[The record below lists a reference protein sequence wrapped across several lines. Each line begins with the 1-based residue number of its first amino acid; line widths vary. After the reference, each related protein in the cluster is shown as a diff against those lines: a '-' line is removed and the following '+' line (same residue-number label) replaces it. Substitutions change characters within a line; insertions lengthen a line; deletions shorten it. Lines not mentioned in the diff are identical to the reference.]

1 MKLLDRYLFFAI
13 VRMTMLILSVLLAL
27 STFVSFAS
35 QVKRVGTGSYSLP
48 DALAYVALSV
58 PQQAY
63 EMLPLAALL
72 GALLGLGALASNSEL
87 IVMRAAGIS
96 VWRISRSVVLAG
108 VALGLL
114 AFVLGEFIG
123 PPAEQYAKKQR
134 AQKLH
139 KQLNFAGGQSGWIKD
154 GNLIVNIGELLDGGR
169 AGTIGIYQ
177 FDPQGRLMGVAAASS
192 AKVTDDATWHLEN
205 YRETRFT
212 PDGVF
217 ARKQRME
224 IRESTLSPELIKLS
238 VVDPDQFSAHRLR
251 QYVNHLRS
259 NNLDSDRYEIAF
271 WSRIANIVS
280 VVLMCVLAVP
290 FVFGSLRSVGAGTRG
305 IVGVLFGVAY
315 YLTSKLLANSGTVY
329 GLDPALTAWLPT
341 IVLAFVT
348 VVLLQR
354 VR

>member
-1 MKLLDRYLFFAI
+1 MKLLDRYLFLAI
-13 VRMTMLILSVLLAL
+13 IQTTMLILGVLLAL
-27 STFVSFAS
+27 SSFVGFAG
-35 QVKRVGTGSYSLP
+35 QVDNVGTGSYSLP
-48 DALAYVALSV
+48 DALAYVALSI

-63 EMLPLAALL
+63 EMLPVAALL
-72 GALLGLGALASNSEL
+72 GALLGLGALASSSEL
-87 IVMRAAGIS
+87 IVMRAAGVS
-96 VWRISRSVVLAG
+96 VWRIALSVIGAG
-108 VALGLL
+108 LALGLL

-123 PPAEQYAKKQR
+123 PPAEQYAKKER

-154 GNLIVNIGELLDGGR
+154 GNVIVNIGELLEGGR

-192 AKVTDDATWHLEN
+192 ANVTDDATWHLEN

-212 PDGVF
+212 PDGVY

-224 IRESTLSPELIKLS
+224 TRESTLSPELLKLS
-238 VVDPDQFSAHRLR
+238 VVDPDQFSARRLR
-251 QYVNHLRS
+251 QYVNHLRG

-271 WSRIANIVS
+271 WSRVANIAS
-280 VVLMCVLAVP
+280 VVLMCLLAVP

-305 IVGVLFGVAY
+305 IVGILFGVAY
-315 YLTSKLLANSGTVY
+315 YLASKLLANSGTVY

-341 IVLAFVT
+341 IVLST
-348 VVLLQR
+348 ITLILLQR

>member
-1 MKLLDRYLFFAI
+1 MTLLDRHLFLAI
-13 VRMTMLILSVLLAL
+13 VQTTMLILGVLLAL
-27 STFVSFAS
+27 STFVGFAA
-35 QVKRVGTGSYSLP
+35 QVDDVGTGSYSLP
-48 DALAYVALSV
+48 DALTYVALTM
-58 PQQAY
+58 PQVAY
-63 EMLPLAALL
+63 DLLPVAALL

-87 IVMRAAGIS
+87 IVMRAAGVSI
-96 VWRISRSVVLAG
+96 WRISLSVIGAG
-108 VALGLL
+108 IALGLL
-114 AFVLGEFIG
+114 AILLGELIG
-123 PPAEQYAKKQR
+123 PPAEQFAKKQR

-154 GNLIVNIGELLDGGR
+154 GNIIVNIGELLDGGR
-169 AGTIGIYQ
+169 AGAIGIYQ

-212 PDGVF
+212 SDGVF

-224 IRESTLSPELIKLS
+224 TRESTLSPELLKLS

-271 WSRIANIVS
+271 WTRIANVVS

-315 YLTSKLLANSGTVY
+315 YLASKMLANSGTVY

-341 IVLAFVT
+341 IVLSVIT
-348 VVLLQR
+348 TILLQR